1 MTRLSLFALALTLS
15 LTACAQR
22 EGDVVAP
29 RPAPGTSTG
38 AVPADGTMGD
48 DPMMSDDMA
57 PSVTV
62 EGTLDA
68 AQSAGGLTEIAPSA
82 AVSNIDGWIARLE
95 GTPSNAPIVAN
106 LRTLRSQLQAPTLDG
121 TAIGQTLAELGE
133 QTTAAAAGDASV
145 RRLGQALSQA
155 SQMLMDM

>member
-22 EGDVVAP
+22 EADVVAP
-29 RPAPGTSTG
+29 RPAPGTTTG
-38 AVPADGTMGD
+38 AMPADGAMD
-48 DPMMSDDMA
+48 DPIMSDGMA
-57 PSVTV
+57 SSVTV

-68 AQSAGGLTEIAPSA
+68 AQSAGGLTAIAPSA

-95 GTPSNAPIVAN
+95 GTPANAPIVAN

-121 TAIGQTLAELGE
+121 MAIGRTLAELGE

-145 RRLGQALSQA
+145 RQLGQALSQA
-155 SQMLMDM
+155 GQTLTGM